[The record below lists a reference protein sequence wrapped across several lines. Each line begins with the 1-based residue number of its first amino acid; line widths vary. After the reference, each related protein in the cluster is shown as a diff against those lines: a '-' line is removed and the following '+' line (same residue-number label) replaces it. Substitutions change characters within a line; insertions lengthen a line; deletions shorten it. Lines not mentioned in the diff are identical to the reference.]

1 MLPAPSSRPDNA
13 HCVRAVKDKAQHAV
27 IMDKTI
33 QDRLNKDVL
42 TYRLI
47 TTAVLVDR
55 LKINGSLARKALA
68 DLESQGVIR
77 KVVGHSKL
85 TIYSMSPA
93 RLHIVC
99 VADGKNSESCYRR
112 RVGVRKKKRKKKQKN
127 RHSTVWGVFFHFP
140 SLSFCACRDL

>member
-1 MLPAPSSRPDNA
+1 M
-13 HCVRAVKDKAQHAV
+13 KDKAQHAV

-55 LKINGSLARKALA
+55 LKINGSLARKALT

-85 TIYSMSPA
+85 TIYSMSPGFS
-93 RLHIVC
+93 LHDVC
-99 VADGKNSESCYRR
+99 VADGKNSESRYRR
-112 RVGVRKKKRKKKQKN
+112 RVEARKEKKRKN
-127 RHSTVWGVFFHFP
+127 PDILLFGECFFLFFFFFLSLGVF
-140 SLSFCACRDL
+140 CAYRGL